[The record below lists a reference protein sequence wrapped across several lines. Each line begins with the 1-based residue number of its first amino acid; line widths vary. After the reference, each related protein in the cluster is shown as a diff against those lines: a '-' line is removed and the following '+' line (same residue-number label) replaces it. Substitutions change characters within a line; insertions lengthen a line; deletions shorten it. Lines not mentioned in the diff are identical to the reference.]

1 MPIEFQQAVG
11 TVVLP
16 AREISSPTK
25 KTVGVSLIID
35 FGRPGYPDHWYA
47 SAWNLESVSD
57 ANEFA
62 EGSEICI
69 SGDIRK
75 FTKNGET
82 KYTVNIT
89 EIFDLVDEDDDP
101 NLI

>member
-1 MPIEFQQAVG
+1 MPILIQQVVG

-16 AREISSPTK
+16 ARPIYSEAKST
-25 KTVGVSLIID
+25 TGVSLIID

-82 KYTVNIT
+82 KHTVNIT
-89 EIFDLVDEDDDP
+89 EIFDLVDEDDNP